1 MENSLPKDLE
11 DILKETDPE
20 LHDYEELQY
29 IWEQWRNNSGRLMRD
44 LYNDYLDLENE
55 AALLNGNVDFKYRR
69 VCVEG
74 KRATRC

>member
-1 MENSLPKDLE
+1 MLSFTLLLPTLQKDLE
-11 DILKETDPE
+11 NILKETDPA

-55 AALLNGNVDFKYRR
+55 AAELNGNVNNSCSFLRYH
-69 VCVEG
+69 
-74 KRATRC
+74 